1 MTEGI
6 ANMLQALEAA
16 ARESHDPPPPEAII
30 VSRPIHTGRPGRPR
44 IEINPIFL
52 EVALDLRGPTGIAP
66 VVGTAARTVR
76 RRALEHGL
84 VEPGPP
90 VYVDTPDPNNP
101 GVFIRRYTS
110 STPVVTTLTNEQLD
124 TLVSQALEIFP
135 SFGRRMLDGFFRAIQ
150 EHVPRERIRAS
161 YERVRGA
168 PASLIN
174 RPIERRVYHVAGPNS
189 LCHHDGQHGA
199 LNYVFIYWHF
209 QSHPSFLGLKRW
221 NIIIHAFI
229 DGFSRFVT
237 GIHVVDNNRALT
249 VLNLFLEQVIAHGIP
264 RRVRGDHGTENLEV
278 AAWMEERFGVE
289 RGSYIWGRSDKT
301 LLFSFPL

>member
-16 ARESHDPPPPEAII
+16 AQESRDPPPAEAII
-30 VSRPIHTGRPGRPR
+30 VSRPIHTGLPGRPR
-44 IEINPIFL
+44 IEINPVFL

-66 VVGTAARTVR
+66 VVGVAARTVR

-101 GVFIRRYTS
+101 GLFIRKYTS
-110 STPVVTTLTNEQLD
+110 STPVVTTMTDEQLD
-124 TLVSQALEIFP
+124 TLVFQALEIFP
-135 SFGRRMLDGFFRAIQ
+135 SFGRRMLDGFFRSIQ
-150 EHVPRERIRAS
+150 EHVPKERIRAS

-189 LCHHDGQHGA
+189 LCHHDGQHGM
-199 LNYVFIYWHF
+199 LYYFILFHSQYHI
-209 QSHPSFLGLKRW
+209 SF
-221 NIIIHAFI
+221 
-229 DGFSRFVT
+229 
-237 GIHVVDNNRALT
+237 
-249 VLNLFLEQVIAHGIP
+249 
-264 RRVRGDHGTENLEV
+264 
-278 AAWMEERFGVE
+278 
-289 RGSYIWGRSDKT
+289 
-301 LLFSFPL
+301 

>member
-1 MTEGI
+1 MAEGI

-16 ARESHDPPPPEAII
+16 ARESRDPPPAQPII
-30 VSRPIHTGRPGRPR
+30 VSRPTHTGRPGRPR

-66 VVGTAARTVR
+66 VVRAAARTVR

-101 GVFIRRYTS
+101 GLFIRRYTS
-110 STPVVTTLTNEQLD
+110 SAPVVTTMTNEQLD
-124 TLVSQALEIFP
+124 TLVFQALEIFP

-174 RPIERRVYHVAGPNS
+174 RPLERRVYHVAGPNS
-189 LCHHDGQHGA
+189 LCHHDGQHGV
-199 LNYVFIYWHF
+199 LYYIFTYF
-209 QSHPSFLGLKRW
+209 QSHPSF
-221 NIIIHAFI
+221 
-229 DGFSRFVT
+229 
-237 GIHVVDNNRALT
+237 
-249 VLNLFLEQVIAHGIP
+249 
-264 RRVRGDHGTENLEV
+264 
-278 AAWMEERFGVE
+278 
-289 RGSYIWGRSDKT
+289 
-301 LLFSFPL
+301 